1 MLQGARILIVDDER
15 TTRLSL
21 SEIFSLRGANTSTAA
36 DGTEALN
43 QIKQTAFDLIILDV
57 KMPGLSGL
65 QVLEYVQ
72 EHTPGTVC
80 ILLTAHATIDSA
92 IRALRQGAFDYVLK
106 PAQPKAIIEVVER
119 GLTKRQEFLRRKNL
133 VDLMEQTVEAFKA
146 GAPAPT
152 APLAAIVPTSTTPS
166 GPVLNAG
173 NLMADLHRREAKLDD
188 RMLDLTPT
196 EFDTLVYFIRNAERV
211 VSCRDLV
218 KAVHGYETTENAA
231 RPIMRVHIHR
241 LRQKIEVNAASP
253 ERLLTIRS
261 AGYMLTSR
269 PRPQ

>member
-1 MLQGARILIVDDER
+1 MLQGAHILIVDDER

-21 SEIFSLRGANTSTAA
+21 SEIFSLRGATTATA
-36 DGTEALN
+36 VDGNDALA
-43 QIKQTAFDLIILDV
+43 QIKQTTFDLIILDV
-57 KMPGLSGL
+57 KMPGVSGL
-65 QVLEYVQ
+65 QVLDYVQ
-72 EHTPGTVC
+72 EHVPGTVC

-119 GLTKRQEFLRRKNL
+119 GLAKRQEFLRRKSL

-146 GAPAPT
+146 NAPAPQT
-152 APLAAIVPTSTTPS
+152 PPVASSAPASSPQVST
-166 GPVLNAG
+166 G

-188 RMLDLTPT
+188 RLLDLTPT

-218 KAVHGYETTENAA
+218 KAVHGYDTTENAA

-241 LRQKIEVNAASP
+241 LRQKIEVNAANP

>member
-21 SEIFSLRGANTSTAA
+21 SEIFALRGATTSTAT
-36 DGTEALN
+36 DGAEAIA

-57 KMPGLSGL
+57 KMPGVSGL

-72 EHTPGTVC
+72 EQAPGTVC

-119 GLTKRQEFLRRKNL
+119 GLAKRQEFLRRKNL

-146 GAPAPT
+146 GSPAPQT
-152 APLAAIVPTSTTPS
+152 PLPAPPATPS
-166 GPVLNAG
+166 GSSQFSTG
-173 NLMADLHRREAKLDD
+173 NLTADVQRREAKLDD
-188 RMLDLTPT
+188 RLLDLTPT
-196 EFDTLVYFIRNAERV
+196 EFDTLVYFIQNAERV

-218 KAVHGYETTENAA
+218 KAVHGYDTTENAA

-241 LRQKIEVNAASP
+241 LRQKIEANAAAP

>member
-1 MLQGARILIVDDER
+1 MLQGAHILIVDDER

-21 SEIFSLRGANTSTAA
+21 SEIFSLRGANTATAA
-36 DGTEALN
+36 DGNEAVA
-43 QIKQTAFDLIILDV
+43 QIQQTPFDLIILDV

-65 QVLEYVQ
+65 QVLDYVQ
-72 EHTPGTVC
+72 QHAPGTICV
-80 ILLTAHATIDSA
+80 LLTAHATIDSA

-106 PAQPKAIIEVVER
+106 PAQPKTIIEVVER
-119 GLTKRQEFLRRKNL
+119 GLAKRQDFLRRQNL

-146 GAPAPT
+146 GAPP
-152 APLAAIVPTSTTPS
+152 PLAPASDPKPGSPIVS
-166 GPVLNAG
+166 AG
-173 NLMADLHRREAKLDD
+173 NITADLHRREAKLDD

-218 KAVHGYETTENAA
+218 KAVHGYDSTENAA

-241 LRQKIEVNAASP
+241 LRQKIEVDAANP

-261 AGYMLTSR
+261 AGYMLTSQPR
-269 PRPQ
+269 PR

>member
-21 SEIFSLRGANTSTAA
+21 SEIFTLRGATTSTAA
-36 DGTEALN
+36 DGAEAIT

-57 KMPGLSGL
+57 KMPGVSGL
-65 QVLEYVQ
+65 QVLEFVQ
-72 EHTPGTVC
+72 DNAPGTVC

-119 GLTKRQEFLRRKNL
+119 GLAKRQEFLRRKNL

-146 GAPAPT
+146 SAPAAQASPAPT
-152 APLAAIVPTSTTPS
+152 PAAASASNPQLST
-166 GPVLNAG
+166 G
-173 NLMADLHRREAKLDD
+173 NLTADLHRREARLDD
-188 RMLDLTPT
+188 RLLDLTPT
-196 EFDTLVYFIRNAERV
+196 EFDTLVFFIRNAERV

-218 KAVHGYETTENAA
+218 KAVHGYDTTENAA

-241 LRQKIEVNAASP
+241 LRQKIEINAANP

>member
-36 DGTEALN
+36 DGTEALA
-43 QIKQTAFDLIILDV
+43 QIKQTMFDLIILDV

-106 PAQPKAIIEVVER
+106 PAQPKTIIEVVER
-119 GLTKRQEFLRRKNL
+119 GLAKRQEFLRRKNL

-146 GAPAPT
+146 GAPT
-152 APLAAIVPTSTTPS
+152 TTPPAAAPAAAS
-166 GPVLNAG
+166 SNPILNAG
-173 NLMADLHRREAKLDD
+173 NLTVDLHRREAKLDD
-188 RMLDLTPT
+188 RLLDLTPT
-196 EFDTLVYFIRNAERV
+196 EFDTLVYFIKNAERV

-218 KAVHGYETTENAA
+218 KAVHGYDTTENSA

-241 LRQKIEVNAASP
+241 LRQKIEVNATSP

-269 PRPQ
+269 PRPL

>member
-21 SEIFSLRGANTSTAA
+21 SEIFTLRGANTSTAA
-36 DGTEALN
+36 DGNEALA
-43 QIKQTAFDLIILDV
+43 QIQQTMFDLIILDV
-57 KMPGLSGL
+57 KMPGVSGL

-72 EHTPGTVC
+72 QHASGTIC

-106 PAQPKAIIEVVER
+106 PAQPKTIIEVVER
-119 GLTKRQEFLRRKNL
+119 GLAKRQEFMRRQNL

-146 GAPAPT
+146 GSPTPVAPT
-152 APLAAIVPTSTTPS
+152 PS
-166 GPVLNAG
+166 SSPSNPILTAG
-173 NLMADLHRREAKLDD
+173 NLTADLHRREAKLDD
-188 RMLDLTPT
+188 RILDLTPT
-196 EFDTLVYFIRNAERV
+196 EFDTLAYFIRNAERV

-218 KAVHGYETTENAA
+218 KAVHGYDTTENAA

-241 LRQKIEVNAASP
+241 LRQKIELDAAQP

-261 AGYMLTSR
+261 AGYMLTNH
-269 PRPQ
+269 PRTQ

>member
-21 SEIFSLRGANTSTAA
+21 SEIFTLRGATTSTAA
-36 DGTEALN
+36 DGAEAIA

-57 KMPGLSGL
+57 KMPGVSGL
-65 QVLEYVQ
+65 QVLDYVQ
-72 EHTPGTVC
+72 DHTPGTVC

-119 GLTKRQEFLRRKNL
+119 GLAKRQEFLRRKSL

-146 GAPAPT
+146 STPAPQT
-152 APLAAIVPTSTTPS
+152 PPVASSVAASSPQLST
-166 GPVLNAG
+166 G

-188 RMLDLTPT
+188 RLLDLTPT

-218 KAVHGYETTENAA
+218 KAVHGYDTTENAA

-241 LRQKIEVNAASP
+241 LRQKIEVNAANP